1 VKILIILLTLLY
13 PLFVFWGLGTF
24 SIREVSIAL
33 LAFFFLRLLFT
44 KKEQLKN
51 KNVPNEIKEK
61 TSPLLSGYIVFPV
74 ILLFLFSFIFENHL
88 GVLFYPVVIN
98 SSLALIFLY
107 SLYNPPPVIEKLAR
121 LKTPNLPEKAIKYT
135 RTVTKVWLVFFIIN
149 ATIAA
154 YTALCSSLATWT
166 LYNGLLSYIG
176 IGILFGIEYIVRLRV
191 QKSDEN

>member
-13 PLFVFWGLGTF
+13 PLFVFWGLGIF
-24 SIREVSIAL
+24 SIREVSITL
-33 LAFFFLRLLFT
+33 LAFFFLRLLLT

-51 KNVPNEIKEK
+51 NKATNKIKEK
-61 TSPLLSGYIVFPV
+61 TSPLSSGYIVFPV
-74 ILLFLFSFIFENHL
+74 ILLFLFSFIFENHI

-121 LKTPNLPEKAIKYT
+121 LKTPDLPEKAIKYT
-135 RTVTKVWLVFFIIN
+135 RTVTKVWLVFFILN

-154 YTALCSSLATWT
+154 YTALYTSLATWT

>member
-1 VKILIILLTLLY
+1 MKILIILLTLLY